1 MKAMKA
7 LRISIAFVVV
17 MGLWYLWDTHITE
30 DSVWKYIALV
40 AAAIAIYKI
49 ELLIVGDKK

>member
-1 MKAMKA
+1 MKA